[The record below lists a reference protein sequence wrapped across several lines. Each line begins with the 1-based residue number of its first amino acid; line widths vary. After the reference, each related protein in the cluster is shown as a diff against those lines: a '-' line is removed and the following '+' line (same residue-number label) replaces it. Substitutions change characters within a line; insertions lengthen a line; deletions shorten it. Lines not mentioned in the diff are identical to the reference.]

1 MNIRLTILST
11 CILLFMSCNMSTGMK
26 GRVFDKETGKPIS
39 NATVNLLE
47 DKDIVQTDND
57 GYFEVYTSTGNHKT
71 APIVVVSKK
80 GYKPFQ
86 LRINYSG
93 DETSYSVKSETEF
106 IEYKD
111 TLFMNTNKSSYL
123 LGVDIEKWS
132 QDFAVVDSLRIY
144 LTKKDIEGEVEKIQ
158 TKLKSQ
164 KW

>member
-1 MNIRLTILST
+1 M
-11 CILLFMSCNMSTGMK
+11 TGK
-26 GRVFDKETGKPIS
+26 VYDKETGKPIA
-39 NATVNLLE
+39 NATVILLE
-47 DKDIVQTDND
+47 DKTTIQTDNK
-57 GYFEVYTSTGNHKT
+57 GYFEVYTSTGAYKID
-71 APIVVVSKK
+71 PIVVVSKK

-86 LRINYSG
+86 LRIKYSG
-93 DETSYSVKSETEF
+93 DEISYSVKSETEY

-111 TLFMNTNKSSYL
+111 TLFLSSNKDSYL

-132 QDFAVVDSLRIY
+132 QNFAVDDTIRIY